1 LTISLRGF
9 AVHPDLPAETP
20 NNPSKETQS
29 HISFIHQASAVILGT
44 EKPLG
49 RFRKM
54 SLLNSKKYEVIVI
67 GAGHAG
73 CEAAL
78 AAARM
83 GCTTLV
89 LTANIDTIGL
99 MSCNPS
105 IGGVGKGHLVKEI
118 DALGGE
124 MGKAADTAAIQF
136 RRLNTRKGAAVQA
149 TRIQADR
156 QSYRTYMKKALESEA
171 NIEIKQAMVEEFLV
185 DGKKVAG
192 VKTALGERFFSD
204 TVVVTPGTFP
214 GGLIHIGL
222 TRISSGRAGE
232 AAAGAIS
239 NSFAELGFTTGRL
252 KTGTPPRFDG
262 RTIEWDKLE
271 RQDGDQNPVPFSFS
285 AGEITTEQMPCYITY
300 TNEETH
306 RVINENIDKS
316 PLYSG
321 LIKGIGPR
329 YCPSIE
335 DKVVKF
341 PDRNRHQIFLEP
353 EGRNTYEIYP
363 NGISTSLPIEVQH
376 EFSRTMEGLRNVE
389 IMRPG
394 YAVEYDFL
402 DPTQLGAT
410 LESKLLENIFFAGQ
424 VNGTTGY
431 EEAASQGLIAGINSA
446 LRVKGKGP
454 FVLGRSEAYIGIL
467 IDDLVTKGVD
477 EPYRM
482 FTSRAEYR
490 LILRE
495 DNADLRLGELGHS
508 IGLLSDERIEKF
520 RTRKTALE
528 NELARLEKEK
538 VVPNEKTNRIL
549 ENLGS
554 QRIKK
559 PQSLKEI
566 LRRPEFKYEMLG
578 FIDSAANPDISPKLG
593 AQIEME
599 VKYEGYIK
607 RQREEV
613 GKLQKFENMK
623 IPETFE
629 YGNIPGL
636 SNEIV
641 QKLSRVKPESVGQ
654 ASRVSGITP
663 AAISVLLVH
672 IRKTRGLEQE
682 AQLKSSSPS

>member
-1 LTISLRGF
+1 
-9 AVHPDLPAETP
+9 
-20 NNPSKETQS
+20 
-29 HISFIHQASAVILGT
+29 
-44 EKPLG
+44 
-49 RFRKM
+49 M
-54 SLLNSKKYEVIVI
+54 SLISSKKYEVIVI

-124 MGKAADTAAIQF
+124 MGEAADTAAIQF

-156 QSYRTYMKKALESEA
+156 QSYRTYMKKALEGEP

-192 VKTALGERFFSD
+192 VKTALGEKFFSD

-239 NSFAELGFTTGRL
+239 NSFADLGFTTGRL

-271 RQDGDQNPVPFSFS
+271 RQDGDEDPVPFSFS
-285 AGEITTEQMPCYITY
+285 PGRITTEQMPCYITY

-306 RVINENIDKS
+306 HVINENMDKS

-363 NGISTSLPIEVQH
+363 NGISTSLPIEVQY

-410 LESKLLENIFFAGQ
+410 LESKLLANIFFAGQ

-431 EEAASQGLIAGINSA
+431 EEAASQGLMAGINAA
-446 LRVKGKGP
+446 LRVKGRDP

-495 DNADLRLGELGHS
+495 DNADLRLGELGHG
-508 IGLLSDERIEKF
+508 IGLLSNERMEEF
-520 RTRKTALE
+520 RTRKTSLE
-528 NELARLEKEK
+528 NELARLENEK
-538 VVPNEKTNRIL
+538 VFPNEKTNRIL

-554 QRIKK
+554 QRIRK

-566 LRRPEFKYEMLG
+566 LRRPGFTYEMLG
-578 FIDSAANPDISPKLG
+578 FIDFAANPDISPKLG

-607 RQREEV
+607 RQKEEV

-623 IPETFE
+623 IPEKFE

-641 QKLSRVKPESVGQ
+641 QKLSRIKPESVGQ

-672 IRKTRGLEQE
+672 IRKMRGLERE

>member
-1 LTISLRGF
+1 MAFSG
-9 AVHPDLPAETP
+9 
-20 NNPSKETQS
+20 
-29 HISFIHQASAVILGT
+29 
-44 EKPLG
+44 
-49 RFRKM
+49 
-54 SLLNSKKYEVIVI
+54 SKKYEVIVI
-67 GAGHAG
+67 GGGHAG

-78 AAARM
+78 ATARM
-83 GCTTLV
+83 GCSTLV

-124 MGKAADTAAIQF
+124 MGKAADSSAIQF

-156 QSYRTYMKKALESEA
+156 QSYRTYMKKALENEP
-171 NIEIKQAMVEEFLV
+171 EIDLKQAMVESFFLE
-185 DGKKVAG
+185 GEKIAG

-204 TVVVTPGTFP
+204 TVIVTPGTFP

-239 NSFAELGFTTGRL
+239 NSFADLGFTTARL

-262 RTIEWDKLE
+262 RTINWDKLE
-271 RQDGDQNPVPFSFS
+271 RQDGDEKPVPFSFS
-285 AGEITTEQMPCYITY
+285 TEKITRHQMPCYITY
-300 TNEETH
+300 SNEKTH
-306 RVINENIDKS
+306 QVINENIDKS

-353 EGRNTYEIYP
+353 EGTKTYEIYP
-363 NGISTSLPIEVQH
+363 NGISTSLPIDVQYK
-376 EFSRTMEGLRNVE
+376 FSRTMEGLENVE

-402 DPTQLGAT
+402 DPTQLSST
-410 LESKLLENIFFAGQ
+410 LESKFVSNLFFAGQ

-431 EEAASQGLIAGINSA
+431 EEAASQGLIVGINAA
-446 LRVKGKGP
+446 LRIKGKDP
-454 FVLGRSEAYIGIL
+454 FVLDRSKAYIGIL

-495 DNADLRLGELGHS
+495 DNADLRLSELGHK
-508 IGLLSDERIEKF
+508 IGLLDNERIEQF
-520 RTRKTALE
+520 RRRKTE
-528 NELARLEKEK
+528 IESELLRLESERIF
-538 VVPNEKTNRIL
+538 PNEETNKIL

-554 QRIKK
+554 QKIKK
-559 PQSLKEI
+559 PQTLKEI
-566 LRRPEFKYEMLG
+566 LRRPNFTYEMLR
-578 FIDSAANPDISPKLG
+578 FIDPSRNLG
-593 AQIEME
+593 VSSELGSQIEME
-599 VKYEGYIK
+599 IKYEGYIN
-607 RQREEV
+607 RQREEIARFHR
-613 GKLQKFENMK
+613 FENMK
-623 IPETFE
+623 IPKAFE
-629 YGNIPGL
+629 YANIPGL

-641 QKLSRVKPESVGQ
+641 QKLSKVKPESVGQ
-654 ASRVSGITP
+654 ASRISGVTP

-672 IRKTRGLEQE
+672 IRKNLGE
-682 AQLKSSSPS
+682 ADKKLS